1 MSLPHSVSRREI
13 LQLGGLIV
21 SFALPMR
28 LMAAGSTGIPR
39 RGEKS
44 D

>member
-28 LMAAGSTGIPR
+28 LMAAGGYRHPPTG
-39 RGEKS
+39 
-44 D
+44 